1 MAVSWDEPV
10 VSVPTFIHPCSCLSV
25 WVGWDCGSVP
35 PSAALS
41 LGAGPRDVGLGH
53 ICLPFP
59 GGQRRDALGACLRGS
74 LTTLPARLS
83 GLARL
88 AHLDLSFNSLETLP
102 ACVPQMCGLGALL
115 LSHNHLSELP
125 EALGALP
132 ALSFLAVTH
141 NRLQALP
148 TALGALSTLQC
159 LDLSE
164 NLLDSVP
171 PEIGGLSSLAE
182 LSLASNRLQSL
193 PASLGEYQQHPPW
206 LTGPAGESLS
216 QCPASAPMWPSSSAG
231 PTFQPL
237 LLPGGLVC
245 TPAPLPWP
253 RRLPVQASRALCLA
267 MGQQAKG
274 LPGRPS
280 RPGALGLAALTGPQP
295 APAPQRGCAPCASS
309 SCTATSWPPCPPAWP
324 ASHCSPGWT

>member
-1 MAVSWDEPV
+1 M
-10 VSVPTFIHPCSCLSV
+10 
-25 WVGWDCGSVP
+25 GWDCGSVP

-41 LGAGPRDVGLGH
+41 LGAGPRDLGLGH

-59 GGQRRDALGACLRGS
+59 GGQQRDALGACLRGS

-148 TALGALSTLQC
+148 TALGALSTLQY

-164 NLLDSVP
+164 NLLDTVP

-216 QCPASAPMWPSSSAG
+216 QCPASAPMWALVLRGAHLSAFAPPRWPCLHPS
-231 PTFQPL
+231 PTAL
-237 LLPGGLVC
+237 
-245 TPAPLPWP
+245 
-253 RRLPVQASRALCLA
+253 ASE
-267 MGQQAKG
+267 
-274 LPGRPS
+274 
-280 RPGALGLAALTGPQP
+280 
-295 APAPQRGCAPCASS
+295 APCA
-309 SCTATSWPPCPPAWP
+309 
-324 ASHCSPGWT
+324 G

>member
-10 VSVPTFIHPCSCLSV
+10 VSVPTFIHPLQLSVSV

-35 PSAALS
+35 PSTALS
-41 LGAGPRDVGLGH
+41 LGAGPRDLGLGH

-59 GGQRRDALGACLRGS
+59 GGQQRDALGACLRGS

-102 ACVPQMCGLGALL
+102 ACVPQMCALGALL

-132 ALSFLAVTH
+132 ALSFLSVTH

-148 TALGALSTLQC
+148 PALGALSTLQC

-216 QCPASAPMWPSSSAG
+216 QCPVSALMWASSSAG

-245 TPAPLPWP
+245 PPAPLPWP
-253 RRLPVQASRALCLA
+253 RRLPVQASRALT
-267 MGQQAKG
+267 MGQQARG
-274 LPGRPS
+274 LPGRPE
-280 RPGALGLAALTGPQP
+280 RPGGADRP
-295 APAPQRGCAPCASS
+295 
-309 SCTATSWPPCPPAWP
+309 
-324 ASHCSPGWT
+324 